1 MKQLPHQCVG
11 LKPMIYSNRGGHET
25 ITPPMCGTEPMIYS
39 NRGGHETITPPMCF
53 NNISTYQILIE
64 VQLCNIPK

>member
-25 ITPPMCGTEPMIYS
+25 ITPPMCGT
-39 NRGGHETITPPMCF
+39 R
-53 NNISTYQILIE
+53 TYDLQ
-64 VQLCNIPK
+64 Q

>member
-25 ITPPMCGTEPMIYS
+25 ITPPMCWTEPMIYS
-39 NRGGHETITPPMCF
+39 NRGGHETITPPMCGTQ
-53 NNISTYQILIE
+53 TYDL
-64 VQLCNIPK
+64 QL